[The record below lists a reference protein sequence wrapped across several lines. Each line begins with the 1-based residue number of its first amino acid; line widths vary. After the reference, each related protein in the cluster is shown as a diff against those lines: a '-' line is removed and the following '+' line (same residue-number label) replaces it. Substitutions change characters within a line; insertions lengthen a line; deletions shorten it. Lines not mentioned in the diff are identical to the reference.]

1 MELWQQMIRDSV
13 HTVDQLVEKF
23 GIDRKVAEDL
33 DEFFQARI
41 NPYYLSLIRY
51 PGDPIW
57 KQCVPDSA
65 ELEDFDADEDPLMED
80 AMSPVPNI
88 THRYP
93 DRALFLVTSQC
104 GLYCRFCTRKRK
116 VGDYEKI
123 SMKGLESAFRYL
135 EEHTEI
141 RDVILS
147 GGDPLML
154 TDAMLEKILQRLR
167 AIPHLEIIRLG
178 SKMPCVL
185 PQRITPQLCAMIK
198 KYHPV
203 YLNTHFN
210 HPWEITPESSKAC
223 TMLADAGI
231 PVGNQMV
238 LMRGVNDDPAV
249 VKELLQKLLKIR
261 VRPYYMYMA
270 DETKGANHFRTSIET
285 GLNIIENLRG
295 HTSGLAIPH
304 FVIDAPGGGG
314 KIPILPNYVLH
325 QDEDKIILRNFQHKV
340 YSYKNYKDKNNPEKP
355 KQRIAAKIGKNGN
368 GTNGNGKNGNGSNR
382 SSKNGNGTNG
392 NGKNGKPKIKEMD
405 IKKIK
410 LPVLQDVN

>member
-1 MELWQQMIRDSV
+1 MELWQQMVRDSV
-13 HTVDQLVEKF
+13 HSVDQIVERF
-23 GIDRKVAEDL
+23 GIDRQIAEDL

-57 KQCVPDSA
+57 LQCVPDKK
-65 ELEDFDADEDPLMED
+65 ELEDIGAEEDPLMED

-116 VGDYEKI
+116 VGDYDKI

-135 EEHTEI
+135 EQHTEI

-154 TDAMLEKILQRLR
+154 TDIMLEKILQRIR
-167 AIPHLEIIRLG
+167 AIPHIEIIRIG

-185 PQRITPQLCAMIK
+185 PHRITQHLCEMIK

-223 TMLADAGI
+223 QMLADAGI

-238 LMRGVNDDPAV
+238 LMKNVNDDPAT
-249 VKELLQKLLKIR
+249 VKELMQKLLKIR

-285 GLNIIENLRG
+285 GIEIIENLRG

-314 KIPILPNYVLH
+314 KIPLLPNYVLH
-325 QDEDKIILRNFQHKV
+325 KDDEKIVLETLSIRFIHIKIIMIGIILRK
-340 YSYKNYKDKNNPEKP
+340 
-355 KQRIAAKIGKNGN
+355 
-368 GTNGNGKNGNGSNR
+368 
-382 SSKNGNGTNG
+382 
-392 NGKNGKPKIKEMD
+392 
-405 IKKIK
+405 
-410 LPVLQDVN
+410 

>member
-1 MELWQQMIRDSV
+1 MEQWQKMIRESV
-13 HTVDQLVEKF
+13 HSVDELVEKF
-23 GIDRKVAEDL
+23 HIERKTAEEL

-57 KQCVPDSA
+57 LQCVPDKM
-65 ELEDFDADEDPLMED
+65 ELEDFDAVEDPLMEE

-93 DRALFLVTSQC
+93 DRVLFLVTSQC
-104 GLYCRFCTRKRK
+104 GIYCRFCTRKRK

-123 SMKGLESAFRYL
+123 SMKGLESAFKYL
-135 EEHTEI
+135 EDHTEV

-167 AIPHLEIIRLG
+167 EIKHIEIIRLG
-178 SKMPCVL
+178 TRMPVVL
-185 PQRITPQLCAMIK
+185 PQRITPKLCNMLK
-198 KYHPV
+198 KYHPIYV
-203 YLNTHFN
+203 NTHFN
-210 HPWEITPESSKAC
+210 HPWEITKESSRAC
-223 TMLADAGI
+223 ELLADNGV

-238 LMRGVNDDPAV
+238 VMKDINDDPDV
-249 VKELLQKLLKIR
+249 VKELVQKLLKIR

-285 GLNIIENLRG
+285 GIKLAEALRG
-295 HTSGLAIPH
+295 HTSGLAVPH

-314 KIPILPNYVLH
+314 KIPLLPSYVLH
-325 QDEDKIILRNFQHKV
+325 MDEKKIILRNFRNEV
-340 YSYKNYKDKNNPEKP
+340 FSYNNYADKNNPNGYSLKKKAKS
-355 KQRIAAKIGKNGN
+355 KQVKKR
-368 GTNGNGKNGNGSNR
+368 T
-382 SSKNGNGTNG
+382 SK
-392 NGKNGKPKIKEMD
+392 KKKE
-405 IKKIK
+405 
-410 LPVLQDVN
+410 VRVAEEVEV

>member
-1 MELWQQMIRDSV
+1 MELWQRMIRDSV
-13 HTVDQLVEKF
+13 HTVDQLVDKF
-23 GIDRKVAEDL
+23 NIDRSAAEAL

-41 NPYYLSLIRY
+41 NPYYLSLIKY

-57 KQCVPDSA
+57 LQCVPDKA
-65 ELEDFDADEDPLMED
+65 ELEDFDAAEDPLMED

-123 SMKGLESAFRYL
+123 SMKGLESAFSYL
-135 EEHTEI
+135 EQHKEI

-154 TDAMLEKILQRLR
+154 TDAMLEKILQRIR
-167 AIPHLEIIRLG
+167 SMPHIEIIRIG
-178 SKMPCVL
+178 TKMPCVL
-185 PQRITPQLCAMIK
+185 PHRITDRLCSMLK
-198 KYHPV
+198 KYHPI
-203 YLNTHFN
+203 YINTHFN

-223 TMLADAGI
+223 EMLANAGI

-238 LMRGVNDDPAV
+238 LMKGVNDNPET
-249 VKELLQKLLKIR
+249 VKELMQKLLRIR

-285 GLNIIENLRG
+285 GLNIVENLRG

-325 QDEDKIILRNFQHKV
+325 HDEDKIVLRNYQNKV
-340 YSYKNYKDKNNPEKP
+340 YAYKNYKDKNNPVK
-355 KQRIAAKIGKNGN
+355 KNGKSEKVH
-368 GTNGNGKNGNGSNR
+368 GNGKNDK
-382 SSKNGNGTNG
+382 SKV
-392 NGKNGKPKIKEMD
+392 KIPLRVNV
-405 IKKIK
+405 K
-410 LPVLQDVN
+410 LPILEEVEN

>member
-1 MELWQQMIRDSV
+1 MELWQQMVRDSV

-41 NPYYLSLIRY
+41 NPYYLNLIRY

-57 KQCVPDSA
+57 RQCVPDKA
-65 ELEDFDADEDPLMED
+65 ELEDFDAAEDPLMED

-123 SMKGLESAFRYL
+123 SMKGLESAFNYL
-135 EEHTEI
+135 EQHTEI

-154 TDAMLEKILQRLR
+154 TDAMLEKILQRIR
-167 AIPHLEIIRLG
+167 QIPHIEIIRLG

-185 PQRITPQLCAMIK
+185 PQRITPKLVNMLK
-198 KYHPV
+198 KYHPI
-203 YLNTHFN
+203 YCNTHFN

-223 TMLADAGI
+223 QMMADAGI
-231 PVGNQMV
+231 PMGNQMV
-238 LMRGVNDDPAV
+238 IMKGVNDDPEV
-249 VKELLQKLLKIR
+249 VKELVQKLLRIR

-285 GLNIIENLRG
+285 GLKIVEALRG
-295 HTSGLAIPH
+295 HTSGLAVPH

-314 KIPILPNYVLH
+314 KIPLVPNYVLH
-325 QDEDKIILRNFQHKV
+325 HDEERIILRNYQHKI
-340 YSYKNYKDKNNPEKP
+340 YTYKNYEDSNNPDGFGSKN
-355 KQRIAAKIGKNGN
+355 KSNGKSDKVGNNG
-368 GTNGNGKNGNGSNR
+368 NGNGK
-382 SSKNGNGTNG
+382 
-392 NGKNGKPKIKEMD
+392 GKKED
-405 IKKIK
+405 IRPKKIK
-410 LPVLQDVN
+410 LPALEKVNN

>member
-1 MELWQQMIRDSV
+1 METWQKMIRESV
-13 HTVDQLVEKF
+13 HTVDELVEKF
-23 GIDRKVAEDL
+23 NIDRKVAEDL

-57 KQCVPDSA
+57 LQCVPDKI
-65 ELEDFDADEDPLMED
+65 ELDDFDAIEDPLMEE

-104 GLYCRFCTRKRK
+104 GIYCRFCTRKRK

-123 SMKGLESAFRYL
+123 SMKGLESAFKYL
-135 EEHTEI
+135 DEHTEI

-154 TDAMLEKILQRLR
+154 TDTMLEKILKRLR
-167 AIPHLEIIRLG
+167 EIQHIDIIRLG
-178 SKMPCVL
+178 TRMPVVL
-185 PQRITPQLCAMIK
+185 PQRITPKLCNMLK

-203 YLNTHFN
+203 YVNTHFN
-210 HPWEITPESSKAC
+210 HPWEITDESSRAC
-223 TMLADAGI
+223 ELLADNGV

-238 LMRGVNDDPAV
+238 IMKEINDDPV
-249 VKELLQKLLKIR
+249 IVKELMQKLLKIR

-270 DETKGANHFRTSIET
+270 DETKGANHFRTSINT
-285 GLNIIENLRG
+285 GLKISAALRG

-314 KIPILPNYVLH
+314 KIPLLPNHVLH
-325 QDEDKIILRNFQHKV
+325 MDEEKIILRNYKGKV
-340 YSYKNYKDKNNPEKP
+340 FSYKNYADKNNPDGYKST
-355 KQRIAAKIGKNGN
+355 KKKRTKAVKKSTAKK
-368 GTNGNGKNGNGSNR
+368 K
-382 SSKNGNGTNG
+382 
-392 NGKNGKPKIKEMD
+392 KE
-405 IKKIK
+405 
-410 LPVLQDVN
+410 VLVLDEVES

>member
-1 MELWQQMIRDSV
+1 MELWQQMIRDSI
-13 HTVDQLVEKF
+13 HTVDELVEKF
-23 GIDRKVAEDL
+23 NIDRKIAEDL

-41 NPYYLSLIRY
+41 NPYYFSLIRY

-57 KQCVPDSA
+57 LQCVPDKA

-123 SMKGLESAFRYL
+123 SMKGLESAFEYL
-135 EEHTEI
+135 EQHTEI

-154 TDAMLEKILQRLR
+154 TDTMLEKILKRLR
-167 AIPHLEIIRLG
+167 EIPHIEIIRLG
-178 SKMPCVL
+178 TKMPCVL
-185 PQRITPQLCAMIK
+185 PQRITENLCEIIK
-198 KYHPV
+198 KYHPIYV
-203 YLNTHFN
+203 NTHFN
-210 HPWEITPESSKAC
+210 HPWEITPESTKAC
-223 TMLADAGI
+223 EMLANAGV

-238 LMRGVNDDPAV
+238 LMKGVNDDPAI
-249 VKELLQKLLKIR
+249 VKELMQKLLRMR

-314 KIPILPNYVLH
+314 KIPLLPNYVLH
-325 QDEDKIILRNFQHKV
+325 HDEDRIILRNYKKKSYV
-340 YSYKNYKDKNNPEKP
+340 YKNYKDKLNPPKPENNTGK
-355 KQRIAAKIGKNGN
+355 IAAVKKNG
-368 GTNGNGKNGNGSNR
+368 TNGKNGNGK
-382 SSKNGNGTNG
+382 SKLKVIDFT
-392 NGKNGKPKIKEMD
+392 KIE
-405 IKKIK
+405 
-410 LPVLQDVN
+410 LPVLQYDEIEN

>member
-1 MELWQQMIRDSV
+1 MEQWQNMIRESV
-13 HTVDQLVEKF
+13 HSVDQLVEKF
-23 GIDRKVAEDL
+23 NIDRKDAEDL

-57 KQCVPDSA
+57 LQCVPDKV
-65 ELEDFDADEDPLMED
+65 ELEDFDAQDDPLMEE

-104 GLYCRFCTRKRK
+104 GIYCRFCTRKRK

-123 SMKGLESAFRYL
+123 SMKGLETAFQYL
-135 EEHTEI
+135 EQHTEI

-154 TDAMLEKILQRLR
+154 TDTMLEKILIRLR
-167 AIPHLEIIRLG
+167 EIKHIEIIRLG
-178 SKMPCVL
+178 TRMPVIL
-185 PQRITPQLCAMIK
+185 PHRITDKLCNMIK

-203 YLNTHFN
+203 YVNTHFN
-210 HPWEITPESSKAC
+210 HPWEVTPQSSKAC
-223 TMLADAGI
+223 EMLANAGV

-238 LMRGVNDDPAV
+238 IMKGVNDDPAV
-249 VKELLQKLLKIR
+249 VKELMQMLLKIR

-285 GLNIIENLRG
+285 GLKIAEALRG
-295 HTSGLAIPH
+295 HTSGLAVPH

-314 KIPILPNYVLH
+314 KIPLLPNYVLH
-325 QDEDKIILRNFQHKV
+325 KDEEKIILRNFQNKV
-340 YSYKNYKDKNNPEKP
+340 YSYQNYADKNNPDGYKFNQKKKP
-355 KQRIAAKIGKNGN
+355 KA
-368 GTNGNGKNGNGSNR
+368 T
-382 SSKNGNGTNG
+382 
-392 NGKNGKPKIKEMD
+392 
-405 IKKIK
+405 KKKANKKKVPVRVYEEVQK
-410 LPVLQDVN
+410 L